1 MSHKEKKYLANKEA
15 QQAFNGIKKLLKLRT
30 KTELIELVWNYSVQ
44 ITDLQNISKQLLE
57 ENKTL
62 KGE

>member
-1 MSHKEKKYLANKEA
+1 MSHSKKQHLATKEA

-30 KTELIELVWNYSVQ
+30 KSELINLVWNYSVQ